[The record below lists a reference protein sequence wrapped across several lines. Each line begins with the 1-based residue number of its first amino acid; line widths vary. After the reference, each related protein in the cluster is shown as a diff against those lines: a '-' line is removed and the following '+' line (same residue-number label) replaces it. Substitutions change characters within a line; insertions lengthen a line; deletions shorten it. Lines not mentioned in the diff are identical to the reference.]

1 MIGVGRELPDQSGYL
16 FRTDAPAAPY
26 VRDVTDERW
35 HESARH
41 YEAAGAPRSAHD
53 PALHPDRRRDRGPR
67 YFEALTRIAER
78 YELLPVLATMVIR
91 AKRRRLS
98 DVLASAIPARARGMP
113 GHRRNHQ
120 PGQGDG
126 DEEPTVGGRTDPGR
140 ALETRHKAEQA
151 DRAEV
156 HALRPRAPRWRP
168 EVGDLR
174 QEPRQRHLV
183 L

>member
-78 YELLPVLATMVIR
+78 YELLPPGAAEPPAEADPGTLIQDAIR
-91 AKRRRLS
+91 WIVRQFAEGPFDHKARLLVRRLETVR
-98 DVLASAIPARARGMP
+98 DELA
-113 GHRRNHQ
+113 
-120 PGQGDG
+120 
-126 DEEPTVGGRTDPGR
+126 E
-140 ALETRHKAEQA
+140 
-151 DRAEV
+151 
-156 HALRPRAPRWRP
+156 LRPLA
-168 EVGDLR
+168 ETASEGS
-174 QEPRQRHLV
+174 
-183 L
+183 